1 MIFSDG
7 LFKIRGRLKIF
18 MQRPSN
24 ISIATG
30 HRVDYDHVGWFG
42 TDDEHADDYSAAA
55 GGESD
60 RVFIGG

>member
-1 MIFSDG
+1 
-7 LFKIRGRLKIF
+7 

-55 GGESD
+55 GGEPD
-60 RVFIGG
+60 WVFAGRF